1 GKHQSQ
7 PGLPQPKLPNHTEP
21 WGATVTPKPAPRM
34 PPPVR
39 GDRGV
44 PLLPSAGWPL
54 GFNTKLKVHEFGEP
68 CVVLFVTHAYPRW
81 SNARFPGPLIK
92 KSGSSLPESLTLTVT
107 VQASG
112 MVTNCGVY
120 KLLSS
125 VNAHIPSTFC
135 QGSRA
140 RFARAWAVLL
150 GGAS

>member
-1 GKHQSQ
+1 MPVSVKRDMLPFPFVVGKHQSQ
-7 PGLPQPKLPNHTEP
+7 SGLPQPKLPNHTEP

-34 PPPVR
+34 PSPVR

-54 GFNTKLKVHEFGEP
+54 GFNTKLKVLEFGEP

-107 VQASG
+107 VHASSNLTSDG
-112 MVTNCGVY
+112 EY
-120 KLLSS
+120 KMRSS
-125 VNAHIPSTFC
+125 MNA
-135 QGSRA
+135 
-140 RFARAWAVLL
+140 
-150 GGAS
+150 

>member
-1 GKHQSQ
+1 MPVNVKRDM
-7 PGLPQPKLPNHTEP
+7 LPFPIRGWKAPITVRIAPAEVAEP
-21 WGATVTPKPAPRM
+21 HR
-34 PPPVR
+34 PVG

-54 GFNTKLKVHEFGEP
+54 GFNTKLKVHELGEP
-68 CVVLFVTHAYPRW
+68 CVVLFVTHAYPRS

-125 VNAHIPSTFC
+125 VNA
-135 QGSRA
+135 
-140 RFARAWAVLL
+140 
-150 GGAS
+150 